1 MSAHLFFLPV
11 VIGAAVALLAWF
23 YRLASTGRHVT
34 ILCVIVG
41 LIVVETALYE
51 TIDVPHGLFHLASGS
66 FQIRTIDVVIIL
78 ALLANIAAGRS
89 ERTLTTTALL
99 RRGGCGGGR
108 IVREERRG
116 LDRSMPDELLLLRR
130 AIERDGRAAAA
141 VHDLCDF
148 IEVSHTHEFLVLH
161 RFVALALG
169 SEFP

>member
-1 MSAHLFFLPV
+1 MASHIALLPV
-11 VIGAAVALLAWF
+11 LLGGVIALCAWF
-23 YRLASTGRHVT
+23 YRLARTGRHVT

-99 RRGGCGGGR
+99 WLAFGTW
-108 IVREERRG
+108 
-116 LDRSMPDELLLLRR
+116 LL
-130 AIERDGRAAAA
+130 AQA
-141 VHDLCDF
+141 V
-148 IEVSHTHEFLVLH
+148 V
-161 RFVALALG
+161 G
-169 SEFP
+169 

>member
-99 RRGGCGGGR
+99 WLAFGTWLLAQAVVGGCGDRAQVGDRLPPGQHFVSRGR
-108 IVREERRG
+108 
-116 LDRSMPDELLLLRR
+116 PQ
-130 AIERDGRAAAA
+130 
-141 VHDLCDF
+141 
-148 IEVSHTHEFLVLH
+148 
-161 RFVALALG
+161 
-169 SEFP
+169 